1 MSNPPNQQP
10 EQWGQNPDSQPTAP
24 QPQHQPSGS
33 PHGQPSANQ
42 PGAGQQYPGQYGQG
56 QQYPGQYA
64 QGQEYPGQYAQGQQ
78 YPGQYAQGQQ
88 YPGQYG
94 QGQYAQGKYAQ
105 AQPPYGTEPPR
116 KNNTPVIIVAGILAL
131 ALIAGLIWWFNRD
144 RNEVATPTSVTTTQA
159 QTTEQQTTE
168 QQTTEQ
174 QSTDDQTTTDEQ
186 SSEAETTAQSTAPNT
201 GSVPDD
207 PGAWTSTSADSIVP
221 VDEFAGLSKMNP
233 TATSTLMTLYQ
244 NSSTGQAAVAMVLKF
259 PGGKTARGKL
269 IDPVVSGDFVCGK
282 VEEDNTSSNCYADL
296 SDGYVQFTSTGAPAE
311 AGTLA
316 TEWMKASA
324 S

>member
-24 QPQHQPSGS
+24 QPQHQPSGA

-42 PGAGQQYPGQYGQG
+42 PGA
-56 QQYPGQYA
+56 
-64 QGQEYPGQYAQGQQ
+64 GQQ

-94 QGQYAQGKYAQ
+94 QGQYAQ
-105 AQPPYGTEPPR
+105 AQPPYGNGQPR

-159 QTTEQQTTE
+159 QTTE

-221 VDEFAGLSKMNP
+221 VDEFAGLTKMNP

-259 PGGKTARGKL
+259 PGGKTARSKL